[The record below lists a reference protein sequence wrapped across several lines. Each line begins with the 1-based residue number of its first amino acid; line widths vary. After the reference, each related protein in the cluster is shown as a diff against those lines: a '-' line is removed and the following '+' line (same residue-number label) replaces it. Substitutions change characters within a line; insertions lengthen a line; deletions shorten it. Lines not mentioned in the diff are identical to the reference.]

1 MLAVHLFN
9 NKVQGYALFILI
21 YRSKNNRNNRFTV
34 FYTEINDII
43 IEIKITL

>member
-1 MLAVHLFN
+1 MLAVYL
-9 NKVQGYALFILI
+9 LI
-21 YRSKNNRNNRFTV
+21 NISSRLCSLYTKKIIITTVFTV

>member
-1 MLAVHLFN
+1 MPF
-9 NKVQGYALFILI
+9 
-21 YRSKNNRNNRFTV
+21 YRLKTIETTVFTV